1 MKCKIKALHWFQYHN
16 FGLLYYSI
24 RFPWK
29 NPHYYFWY
37 CNTNISTNSGQQDIQ
52 SYFALKNLNL
62 TCPPST
68 ITGFCCIKWNKSSQ
82 KPWGL
87 FAVSSITYH
96 AVGIQTAKRM
106 KGTEVINRNL
116 NTGMNR
122 FKPLKSSV
130 AQEDLICAT
139 WGTCIWNT

>member
-1 MKCKIKALHWFQYHN
+1 MNTIILGYCI
-16 FGLLYYSI
+16 I
-24 RFPWK
+24 RFVSPEK
-29 NPHYYFWY
+29 TH
-37 CNTNISTNSGQQDIQ
+37 NIIFDIAIPISLLIQDSNQRDIQ

-62 TCPPST
+62 SCPPST
-68 ITGFCCIKWNKSSQ
+68 ITGFCCIKWNKSFQ
-82 KPWGL
+82 KSWEL
-87 FAVSSITYH
+87 FAVSSITCL
-96 AVGIQTAKRM
+96 AVGMQTAKRM

-130 AQEDLICAT
+130 AQKDLICAT